1 MASVDLEGAVVLS
14 VGRVRIGLNQVAK
27 NVETFLGVEI
37 DSLSVRAVDVASVD
51 GISDSSLVVLDSSVA
66 VGVPVVAIPLAI
78 VVEVLVEVGIVG
90 PRGER
95 QTVGVL
101 ERWVISSLERYFVV
115 EVLDFTETIGETF
128 KIVPS

>member
-1 MASVDLEGAVVLS
+1 ML
-14 VGRVRIGLNQVAK
+14 
-27 NVETFLGVEI
+27 TY
-37 DSLSVRAVDVASVD
+37 AVDVASVD